1 MFKRFTYFT
10 LFFTIVLMP
19 QMQLEIYALQ
29 EIDPESLIKKAN
41 THYINKEY
49 VEAISIYESLVKEG
63 FENEEL
69 FYNLGNAYYKTG
81 NNGYAILYYEKA
93 LKLSPSDEDIIHNL
107 ALVNSKLVDKVDS
120 FPKFFLF
127 QWWEDL
133 LAFFSLTGW
142 TYSAYILFLLL
153 IASVILYFFA
163 ATLSQQKIS
172 VISCSVS
179 AILLI
184 LVVSFTIIKL
194 NREVNI
200 QSAVIVE
207 PVVTV
212 KLAPDDKSN
221 DAFIIHEG
229 LKVLVEDN
237 IENWLK
243 IRLEDG
249 KIGWLT
255 NENLRTI

>member
-1 MFKRFTYFT
+1 
-10 LFFTIVLMP
+10 
-19 QMQLEIYALQ
+19 
-29 EIDPESLIKKAN
+29 
-41 THYINKEY
+41 
-49 VEAISIYESLVKEG
+49 LVNEG
-63 FENEEL
+63 YENEEL
-69 FYNLGNAYYKTG
+69 FYNLANAYYKTDKT
-81 NNGYAILYYEKA
+81 GYAILYYEKA

-133 LAFFSLTGW
+133 LAFFSLAGW
-142 TYSAYILFLLL
+142 TYFAYIMFLLL
-153 IASVILYFFA
+153 IASVVLYFYA

-172 VISCSVS
+172 VITGSVS
-179 AILLI
+179 AVLLI
-184 LVVSFTIIKL
+184 LVVSFTIIRL

-229 LKVLVEDN
+229 LKVNVEDKV
-237 IENWLK
+237 ENWLR

-249 KIGWLT
+249 KIGWMLS
-255 NENLRTI
+255 EQLRTI